1 MKDFFFNLKS
11 PGWWLGVVVISFLI
25 NLASAYAKPFIDH
38 CPAAE
43 CGSDP

>member
-25 NLASAYAKPFIDH
+25 NLAGLDAVRKISLRRSID
-38 CPAAE
+38 P
-43 CGSDP
+43 